1 MFFCG
6 IFFSWSLLYY
16 DSCPLPVKITSP
28 GTHSSS
34 RAHGLQANTSSPGLS
49 TTVHCTNV
57 HVHVY
62 AWHYKAIKERLLLL
76 PDNSFPFVFLFSVC
90 SLRPLQFLCVSWN
103 PGNVAS
109 SQCCC
114 VLDQE
119 LLVLEW
125 GGHASPLRK
134 EGAWRDHSTLI
145 ACQNIHRS
153 GGKKENEKG
162 PGVAERT
169 KRLLWSG

>member
-1 MFFCG
+1 M
-6 IFFSWSLLYY
+6 
-16 DSCPLPVKITSP
+16 
-28 GTHSSS
+28 
-34 RAHGLQANTSSPGLS
+34 
-49 TTVHCTNV
+49 

-76 PDNSFPFVFLFSVC
+76 PDTSFPFVFLFSVC

-125 GGHASPLRK
+125 GGARLSSQERRRLARPL
-134 EGAWRDHSTLI
+134 HSDSLPEHTQI
-145 ACQNIHRS
+145 R
-153 GGKKENEKG
+153 GKKENEKG

>member
-1 MFFCG
+1 MGCRPT
-6 IFFSWSLLYY
+6 
-16 DSCPLPVKITSP
+16 PLP
-28 GTHSSS
+28 
-34 RAHGLQANTSSPGLS
+34 LD
-49 TTVHCTNV
+49 C
-57 HVHVY
+57 
-62 AWHYKAIKERLLLL
+62 
-76 PDNSFPFVFLFSVC
+76 
-90 SLRPLQFLCVSWN
+90 RPLYIGICACACLCLALQSHKRKVTFTPRYLFPLRFSFFRVLPKASAVPLRFMESRERCFLPVLLCAG
-103 PGNVAS
+103 PGAAGLGVG
-109 SQCCC
+109 
-114 VLDQE
+114 
-119 LLVLEW
+119 

>member
-1 MFFCG
+1 MGCRPT
-6 IFFSWSLLYY
+6 
-16 DSCPLPVKITSP
+16 PLPLDCRPLYI
-28 GTHSSS
+28 GIC
-34 RAHGLQANTSSPGLS
+34 ACACLCLALQS
-49 TTVHCTNV
+49 H
-57 HVHVY
+57 
-62 AWHYKAIKERLLLL
+62 KKRLLLL
-76 PDNSFPFVFLFSVC
+76 PDTSFPFVFLFSVC

-169 KRLLWSG
+169 KRLLWFG

>member
-125 GGHASPLRK
+125 GGARLSSQERRRLARPL
-134 EGAWRDHSTLI
+134 HSDSLPEHTQI
-145 ACQNIHRS
+145 R
-153 GGKKENEKG
+153 GKKGE
-162 PGVAERT
+162 
-169 KRLLWSG
+169 